1 MPQSDPGNALRD
13 ARIKIEADGGL
24 VIPAAFRSALG
35 IKAGDEIVLRWEDH
49 ELCITK
55 KLRSEHAKR
64 SARRRARR

>member
-1 MPQSDPGNALRD
+1 MPESDPGNVLRD

-35 IKAGDEIVLRWEDH
+35 IEAGDEIVLRWEGH

-55 KLRSEHAKR
+55 KLRSERAKR
-64 SARRRARR
+64 SAQRRARR